1 MKAVKFNEYGGTDVL
16 RVVEVEAPHAGPG
29 QVRIAVRAA
38 GVNPIDWKLRAGYVR
53 DFMPLTFPAGVGS
66 EAAGIVDEIG
76 VGVSGVAI
84 GDAVF
89 GYGQNTVAEQAVL
102 RAWAHVPDNMP
113 IEVAGGLPVIVET
126 ATRILDH
133 VNLRAGDMLLIAGA
147 AGGVGT
153 AAIQLARHRGA
164 LVIGTASEPKH
175 DYIRE
180 LGAIPTTYEPGL
192 AARIRELAPQGVDAA
207 LDLAGAGVIPE
218 LVEIVGDP
226 ARVVSI
232 SDVTAPQHG
241 ATFSGRSADHPKH
254 AFAEAARL
262 YGEGAFHLRIE
273 RTFPIEQ
280 IALAQEVSAAGRV
293 TGKLV
298 ITVG

>member
-16 RVVEVEAPHAGPG
+16 RVIEVEAPHAGAG

-66 EAAGIVDEIG
+66 EAAGIVDEVG
-76 VGVSGVAI
+76 DGVSGVAI

-102 RAWAHVPDNMP
+102 RAWARIPDNMP

-133 VNLRAGDMLLIAGA
+133 VNLKAGETLLIAGA

-164 LVIGTASEPKH
+164 IVIGTASEPKH
-175 DYIRE
+175 DYIRK

-192 AARIRELAPQGVDAA
+192 AARIRELAPQGVNAA

-226 ARVVSI
+226 ARRFHFRRHGAATWRDLLGAIGRSPRRRLFRGSAVVWRRSI
-232 SDVTAPQHG
+232 SSTHRANLPDGRNRPG
-241 ATFSGRSADHPKH
+241 AG
-254 AFAEAARL
+254 
-262 YGEGAFHLRIE
+262 G
-273 RTFPIEQ
+273 
-280 IALAQEVSAAGRV
+280 
-293 TGKLV
+293 
-298 ITVG
+298 